1 MTKSF
6 ISEPE
11 ANKKKSYLL
20 NFLTLFLSH
29 RMTASLNSHYTYML
43 RKKDF
48 TKKMTKLALT
58 KKADRISCSIVT
70 D

>member
-11 ANKKKSYLL
+11 ANKNKSYLL

-48 TKKMTKLALT
+48 TKKNDKISINKKGRQNKL
-58 KKADRISCSIVT
+58 
-70 D
+70 